1 VRLPSL
7 FNHMKK
13 YQVVLDTN
21 VIISSLL
28 SKNGSSAK
36 LLRQV
41 GGDKFDI
48 NISAKLILEYE
59 DVLKREAFSNW
70 WSSQD
75 VDNLLDYLCAV
86 GKRHQIWFLWRPFL
100 PDAKDDFIAEL
111 ALKSGVDY
119 IITHNTQD
127 FQRLT
132 ELGSKVITPKEFLKL
147 IGEES

>member
-1 VRLPSL
+1 VRLPFL

-100 PDAKDDFIAEL
+100 P
-111 ALKSGVDY
+111 
-119 IITHNTQD
+119 
-127 FQRLT
+127 
-132 ELGSKVITPKEFLKL
+132 
-147 IGEES
+147 ESWH